1 MGAYYR
7 RYLAAATVARLGDS
21 MWLGVVLLVLART
34 HDAALAGT
42 TLSAATLPT
51 IVSAPLLGAWLDR
64 SPRRRAALALNQVM
78 LATCVLGLLVLAGR
92 GPVVATLACA
102 ALAGLTQPLV
112 TGGMSSMIPALVAPA
127 RVPRACAA
135 ESVTYDVAEV
145 AGPALAGGIAAA
157 VSPGAALLAQA
168 GVALVGLALIAR
180 LPAIAAVE
188 GAAPDLRSAL
198 TAGVRALTSIPP
210 LRSATVVSVLV
221 AGAGG
226 LLALAI
232 PELARRLT
240 GDVSAAGL
248 LFAVMALGSVAG
260 AALLPLAQRRW
271 ATHRVVIAAAL
282 AEGIGWG
289 GRSPSA
295 GRGRSPTRCS
305 RWPGSRPVSRSRP
318 SSPSAPPGRRSTC
331 AHRSSRAPPG
341 SRSAPARSARRRRA
355 CWSPPAAW
363 RCRSAPPRASAGSPS
378 PPARPP
384 RRPHGHDLGGNRRH
398 DPRERT

>member
-34 HDAALAGT
+34 HDAALAGA

-64 SPRRRAALALNQVM
+64 SPHRRAALALNQLM
-78 LATCVLGLLVLAGR
+78 LATCVLGLLALAGR
-92 GPVVATLACA
+92 GPVIATLACA

-157 VSPGAALLAQA
+157 ISPDAALVAQA
-168 GVALVGLALIAR
+168 AVALAGLALVAR
-180 LPAIAAVE
+180 LPSMPAAE
-188 GAAPDLRSAL
+188 GAAPDLRSAMA
-198 TAGVRALTSIPP
+198 AGLRALVVSRP
-210 LRSATVVSVLV
+210 LRSATLVSVLV

-248 LFAVMALGSVAG
+248 LFAVMAVGSTAG

-271 ATHRVVIAAAL
+271 PSHRIVLAAAL
-282 AEGIGWG
+282 AEGLGWG
-289 GRSPSA
+289 TLAVVGPGPLAYALLVLAGLASGLAFAAVFAVRTACAPERVRAQVFTSA
-295 GRGRSPTRCS
+295 AGLKVGASAIGTAAS
-305 RWPGSRPVSRSRP
+305 GVLVTAGGSALPLAV
-318 SSPSAPPGRRSTC
+318 AAGVCGIAVAAGTL
-331 AHRSSRAPPG
+331 AA
-341 SRSAPARSARRRRA
+341 APARA
-355 CWSPPAAW
+355 
-363 RCRSAPPRASAGSPS
+363 
-378 PPARPP
+378 
-384 RRPHGHDLGGNRRH
+384 
-398 DPRERT
+398 

>member
-7 RYLAAATVARLGDS
+7 RYLAAATVVRLGDS

-34 HDAALAGT
+34 HDAALAGA

-64 SPRRRAALALNQVM
+64 SPHRRAALALNQVM

-157 VSPGAALLAQA
+157 VSPDAALLAQA

-248 LFAVMALGSVAG
+248 LFAVMALGSTAG

-289 GRSPSA
+289 ALALGGPGPLAYALLALAGLASGLAVAAVFAVRTAWAPEHVRAQVFTSA
-295 GRGRSPTRCS
+295 AGLKVGAGAIGTAASGVLVAAGGLALPLGVAAGVCGIAVAAGT
-305 RWPGSRPVSRSRP
+305 
-318 SSPSAPPGRRSTC
+318 A
-331 AHRSSRAPPG
+331 AA
-341 SRSAPARSARRRRA
+341 APARA
-355 CWSPPAAW
+355 
-363 RCRSAPPRASAGSPS
+363 
-378 PPARPP
+378 
-384 RRPHGHDLGGNRRH
+384 
-398 DPRERT
+398 